1 MFPPVTLLNTSFSL
15 KVILSASPLLSLPDL
30 QCLVE
35 GMGQQDKDFLRL
47 LQGGVTEL
55 RGREEPKGH
64 TVLILD
70 KVHRHYSARQFNY
83 LSRVHI
89 LKHFVFL
96 QFLQRLPWENIA
108 CLKSRSVTRMP
119 SLHAVLGH
127 SHLKEVYT
135 LLRTSTCAEF
145 YLEFVHQSFIILNL
159 WLPWNTKEIFC
170 RIAGFF
176 LYL

>member
-1 MFPPVTLLNTSFSL
+1 MFPPVTLSNTYFSL

-35 GMGQQDKDFLRL
+35 GMGQQDRDFLRL
-47 LQGGVTEL
+47 LQGGVTGL

-70 KVHRHYSARQFNY
+70 KVHRHYSAWQLHY

-89 LKHFVFL
+89 LNILCFYSSC
-96 QFLQRLPWENIA
+96 RGCPWENIA

-135 LLRTSTCAEF
+135 QP
-145 YLEFVHQSFIILNL
+145 YLVLAQHVQNII
-159 WLPWNTKEIFC
+159 WS
-170 RIAGFF
+170 
-176 LYL
+176 